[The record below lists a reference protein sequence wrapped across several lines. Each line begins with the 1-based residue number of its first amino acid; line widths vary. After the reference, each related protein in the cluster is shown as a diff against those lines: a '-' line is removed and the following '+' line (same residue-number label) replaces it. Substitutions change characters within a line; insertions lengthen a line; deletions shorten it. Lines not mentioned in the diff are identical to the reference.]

1 MTKDFDIKEFLYS
14 RFYAEANVQDRV
26 IESYYQ
32 DVAVQDNLQILAEQL
47 QVLRDYVA
55 KPVLIN
61 IAYRPFWWEKMRG
74 RKGNSQHCLGK
85 AADITVRGM
94 NTKVFHQIILNL
106 IKEGK
111 IVNGG
116 LGLYQ
121 TFIHYDIRP
130 YPARWSK

>member
-1 MTKDFDIKEFLYS
+1 MTKDFELREFLYS
-14 RFYAEANVQDRV
+14 RFYAEANVQDKV
-26 IESYYQ
+26 IESYEQ

-47 QVLRDYVA
+47 QVIRDYIA
-55 KPVLIN
+55 KPITIN
-61 IAYRPFWWEKMRG
+61 IAYRPEFWERLRG
-74 RKGNSQHCLGK
+74 RSGTSQHCLGK

-94 NTKVFHQIILNL
+94 STKVLHQIILNL

>member
-47 QVLRDYVA
+47 QVIRDYIA
-55 KPVLIN
+55 KPIQIN
-61 IAYRPFWWEKMRG
+61 IAYRPYWWEKQRG
-74 RKGNSQHCLGK
+74 RNGKSQHCLGK

-94 NTKVFHQIILNL
+94 STKVLHQIILNL